1 MRVFKKAI
9 MMSMRSRRRFIVF
22 TMMYTALMIW
32 MSYSLQLG
40 SDSGGIE
47 VSFWIAMISS
57 IVLPI
62 LYAWILINQEKLSIA
77 TLKCIGFTNNDIRTM
92 IVGEIIWVTTVA
104 FIIVAELLLHYAA
117 IMLYVQDA
125 FNTIEAKPFIDLGN
139 LLITLGIFVAAQL
152 IGITL
157 AYSKA
162 LKLRPIVALRVM
174 K

>member
-1 MRVFKKAI
+1 
-9 MMSMRSRRRFIVF
+9 MMSMRSKRRFAVF

-32 MSYSLQLG
+32 MSYSLETG
-40 SDSGGIE
+40 SAGT
-47 VSFWIAMISS
+47 SFWIAMASS
-57 IVLPI
+57 VVLSI

-77 TLKCIGFTNNDIRTM
+77 TLKCIGFTNNDIRTI

-104 FIIVAELLLHYAA
+104 FLIVSELLIHYAA
-117 IMLYVQDA
+117 IMVYLENVVPTIDA
-125 FNTIEAKPFIDLGN
+125 SPFIGLVN
-139 LLITLGIFVAAQL
+139 LLITLGIFIAAQL
-152 IGITL
+152 VGISI